1 MKIPIIRLKKSL
13 NVTMKDTHRRLNEID
28 GLDKKALI
36 DEYREWFQA
45 AEANKDQPHVLYT
58 NQINIE
64 QL

>member
-1 MKIPIIRLKKSL
+1 MKIPVIRLKKSL
-13 NVTMKDTHRRLNEID
+13 NVTMKDTYRRLNEID
-28 GLDKKALI
+28 GLDKKALK

-45 AEANKDQPHVLYT
+45 AEGNKDQPHVLYT